1 MKVAFIGLGRMGRPM
16 ATNVARGG
24 HSLVLY
30 NRTPATA
37 EALAAEIG
45 ATAVAT
51 AREAA
56 EGAEVVVTMLAD
68 ADALR
73 ETYGGDDGAAGGL
86 RPGAVAV
93 DMGTTG
99 PEGVA
104 WLDEIVRGVGG
115 SVVDA
120 PVSGST
126 ATATEGTLTIMAG
139 GTEDDIERVRPVLES
154 IGSRVYHLGATG
166 TAAVMKLAVNS
177 VIFAIGQAISESLV
191 LAERAGIDRERAYEI
206 FENSAVAAPMVKYR
220 RDQYLHPESAAVA
233 FAMSLAHKDLLLIHE
248 LAELVGDPDA
258 TGGRP
263 SGDVPLVRS
272 TRASATKTW
281 RLSRD
286 TFVRKQSERSLA
298 SAQLLVRCDHP
309 DRVHMGHTR
318 WGPSSRHLP

>member
-16 ATNVARGG
+16 ATNAARGG
-24 HSLVLY
+24 HALVLF

-45 ATAVAT
+45 ATAAAT

-56 EGAEVVVTMLAD
+56 EGADVVITMLAD

-73 ETYGGDDGAAGGL
+73 ESYRGDDGAAAGL

-104 WLDEIVRGVGG
+104 WLDETVRAAGG

-139 GTEDDIERVRPVLES
+139 GTEDDVERVRPVLES

-166 TAAVMKLAVNS
+166 TGAVMKLAVNS

-206 FENSAVAAPMVKYR
+206 FENSAVGAPMVKYR

-233 FAMSLAHKDLLLIHE
+233 FAMSLALKDLLLIHE
-248 LAELVGDPDA
+248 LAESSGTPMPQADVHLETYRRAIDAGFGDEDMAAVARYLRTQA
-258 TGGRP
+258 T
-263 SGDVPLVRS
+263 
-272 TRASATKTW
+272 
-281 RLSRD
+281 
-286 TFVRKQSERSLA
+286 
-298 SAQLLVRCDHP
+298 
-309 DRVHMGHTR
+309 
-318 WGPSSRHLP
+318 

>member
-1 MKVAFIGLGRMGRPM
+1 VKVAFIGLGRMGRPM
-16 ATNVARGG
+16 ATNVARAG
-24 HSLVLY
+24 HPLVLF

-37 EALAAEIG
+37 DALAAEIG
-45 ATAVAT
+45 ADVA
-51 AREAA
+51 ASPREAA
-56 EGAEVVVTMLAD
+56 GAAEVVVTMLAD

-73 ETYGGDDGAAGGL
+73 ESYAGDDGAAAGL
-86 RPGAVAV
+86 REGAIAI

-99 PEGVA
+99 PDGVA
-104 WLDEIVRGVGG
+104 WLDETVRAAGG

-139 GTEDDIERVRPVLES
+139 GTDHDVERVRPVLES

-166 TAAVMKLAVNS
+166 SGAVMKLAVNS

-233 FAMSLAHKDLLLIHE
+233 FAMSLAHKDLMLIHD
-248 LAELVGDPDA
+248 LAESSGTPMPQADVHLETYRRAIDAGFGDEDMAALARYLRVQA
-258 TGGRP
+258 T
-263 SGDVPLVRS
+263 
-272 TRASATKTW
+272 
-281 RLSRD
+281 
-286 TFVRKQSERSLA
+286 
-298 SAQLLVRCDHP
+298 
-309 DRVHMGHTR
+309 
-318 WGPSSRHLP
+318 